1 MNEVYIVSAQR
12 TPIGSFGGQLS
23 QMSATDLGAHAIRAA
38 LSTVGLPAEEID
50 EVFMGN
56 VLSAGLGQAPARQA
70 ALGAQLPDRVP
81 STTINK
87 VCSSGLKAVMIAADS
102 IAMGHNQVVVAGG
115 MENMSQVP
123 YYLPKARYGYQYG
136 HAALIDGLLHD
147 GLWEIYNGFPMGNCA
162 EHIAKEMK
170 ISREAQDDYAV
181 QSYERAAAATA
192 AGAFKHEIAPIS
204 IPQRKK
210 DPILMEEDEEF
221 RKVVF
226 EKIPKLRP
234 VFEQEGTVTAAN
246 ASTINDG
253 AAALVLVSKNKLSEL
268 GLKPLARIVSYADAA
283 QAPIYFTTSPAL
295 AVQRLL
301 RRAGLEG
308 KDIDF
313 FEINEAF
320 AAVAL
325 ANMEL
330 LHLRPNQTNIFG
342 GAVALGH
349 PLGCSGARI
358 LVTLLSV
365 LEQKNAQR
373 GVAALCNGGGGAS
386 ALLIERDRSA

>member
-1 MNEVYIVSAQR
+1 MNEVYIVAARR
-12 TPIGSFGGQLS
+12 TPIGSFGGQLA
-23 QMSATDLGAHAIRAA
+23 QISATKLGAHAIRGVCSDAG
-38 LSTVGLPAEEID
+38 LSAREVD

-70 ALGAQLPDRVP
+70 ALGAELSEEVP

-136 HAALIDGLLHD
+136 HAELIDGLLHD
-147 GLWEIYNGFPMGNCA
+147 GLWEAYHDFPMGNCA

-170 ISREAQDDYAV
+170 ISRTAQDDYAV
-181 QSYERAAAATA
+181 QSYERAASATSE
-192 AGAFKHEIAPIS
+192 GAFRQEIHSIS
-204 IPQRKK
+204 VPQRKK

-234 VFEQEGTVTAAN
+234 VFEKEGTVTAAN

-253 AAALVLVSKNKLSEL
+253 AAALVLVSGDKLKEM
-268 GLKPLARIVSYADAA
+268 GMKPLARVVSYADAA

-295 AVQRLL
+295 AVRRLL
-301 RRAGLEG
+301 KRTGLET

-325 ANMEL
+325 ANIEL
-330 LHLRPNQTNIFG
+330 LQLRHEQTNIFG
-342 GAVALGH
+342 GAIALGH

-365 LEQKNAQR
+365 LQQKGAKR
-373 GVAALCNGGGGAS
+373 GIVALCNGGGGAS
-386 ALLIERDRSA
+386 ALLVERD

>member
-1 MNEVYIVSAQR
+1 MNEVYVVAAKR
-12 TPIGSFGGQLS
+12 TPIGSFGSLLS
-23 QMSATDLGAHAIRAA
+23 QISATDLGAHAIRGAVSA
-38 LSTVGLPAEEID
+38 SGMEAKEVD

-70 ALGAQLPDRVP
+70 ALGAELPQQIP

-102 IAMGHNQVVVAGG
+102 IAMGHNQAVVAGG

-123 YYLPKARYGYQYG
+123 YYLPKARYGCQYG
-136 HAALIDGLLHD
+136 HAELIDGLLHD
-147 GLWEIYNGFPMGNCA
+147 GLWEAYHSFPMGNCA
-162 EHIAKEMK
+162 EQIAREMK
-170 ISREAQDDYAV
+170 ISRTAQDEYAI
-181 QSYERAAAATA
+181 QSYKRAEEATSK
-192 AGAFKHEIAPIS
+192 GSFRDEIHPIS

-210 DPILMEEDEEF
+210 DPIFMEEDEEF
-221 RKVVF
+221 RKVIFEKVPKLKPVF
-226 EKIPKLRP
+226 EK
-234 VFEQEGTVTAAN
+234 EGTVTAAN

-253 AAALVLVSKNKLSEL
+253 AAALVLVSKKQLKKL
-268 GLKPLARIVSYADAA
+268 GLKPMARIVGYTDAA

-295 AVQRLL
+295 AVQKLL
-301 RRAGLEG
+301 RDVSLEVN
-308 KDIDF
+308 DIDF

-325 ANMEL
+325 ANIEL
-330 LHLRPNQTNIFG
+330 LGLKPDQTNIFG
-342 GAVALGH
+342 GAIALGH

-365 LEQKNAQR
+365 LEQRSAHR
-373 GVAALCNGGGGAS
+373 GIATLCNGGGGAS
-386 ALLIERDRSA
+386 AMLIERTQ